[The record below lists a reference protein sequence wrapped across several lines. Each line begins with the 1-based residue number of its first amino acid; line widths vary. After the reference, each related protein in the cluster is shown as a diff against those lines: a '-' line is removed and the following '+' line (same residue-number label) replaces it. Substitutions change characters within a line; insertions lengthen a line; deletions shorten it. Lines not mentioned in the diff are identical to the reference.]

1 MRIMWKICESRIY
14 GKKVKRMK
22 IEVTHQDMYEK
33 GYREGYGK
41 AMYEMEQKGM
51 LREWIPVSERLPE
64 TDKKVLVNLHN
75 TYGKDV
81 ILMASHIGYHERTS
95 EDYGWQEFEGDTE
108 YDEENDCFWIPECWC
123 ESNYVE
129 DNANWIIDECEG
141 IITHWM
147 PLPDTYR
154 EEEIK

>member
-1 MRIMWKICESRIY
+1 MRLIDADALKEKYSDYWDRE
-14 GKKVKRMK
+14 
-22 IEVTHQDMYEK
+22 IEHPKYQDTFGSIIDNEPTVEERPQ
-33 GYREGYGK
+33 G
-41 AMYEMEQKGM
+41 
-51 LREWIPVSERLPE
+51 EWILCSERLPE

-75 TYGKDV
+75 TYGRDV

-95 EDYGWQEFEGDTE
+95 EDYGWQDFEGYTE

-147 PLPDTYR
+147 PLP
-154 EEEIK
+154 EPCKIVF

>member
-1 MRIMWKICESRIY
+1 MNKWIAEFDLEDGDTMPEHMDLNYMGAQIDFHCRPM
-14 GKKVKRMK
+14 
-22 IEVTHQDMYEK
+22 
-33 GYREGYGK
+33 
-41 AMYEMEQKGM
+41 
-51 LREWIPVSERLPE
+51 WIPCSERLPE

-95 EDYGWQEFEGDTE
+95 EDYGWQEYEGDTE
-108 YDEENDCFWIPECWC
+108 YDEENDCFWIPECWY

-141 IITHWM
+141 TITHWM
-147 PLPDTYR
+147 PLPETYKK
-154 EEEIK
+154 EGESE